1 MIYYKY
7 LKILNLVLK
16 YLFEYLIKCYSMLF
30 FLITTITLSERIPFT
45 IIGTN
50 DVHGKLTPIVAQK

>member
-1 MIYYKY
+1 M
-7 LKILNLVLK
+7 VLK